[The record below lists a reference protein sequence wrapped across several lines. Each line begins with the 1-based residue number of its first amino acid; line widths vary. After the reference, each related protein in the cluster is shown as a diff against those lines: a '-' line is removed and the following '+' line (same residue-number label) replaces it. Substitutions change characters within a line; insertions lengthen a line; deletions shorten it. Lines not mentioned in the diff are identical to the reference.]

1 MSTGKIVE
9 IIGAVIDVE
18 FPRDSIPKVYD
29 ALKLGETGR
38 AIADYSRALA
48 LDPESKSTRYN
59 IACLYA
65 RAGRTDDALD
75 LLENSITF
83 RRWIENDPDLESLR
97 AEPRYRALIARLDP

>member
-1 MSTGKIVE
+1 MGFL
-9 IIGAVIDVE
+9 A
-18 FPRDSIPKVYD
+18 
-29 ALKLGETGR
+29 LGEEGR
-38 AIADYSRALA
+38 AHEWANQALA

-75 LLENSITF
+75 LLENSIAS

-97 AEPRYRALIARLDP
+97 GDPRYRARVDSFEA